1 MTDKKQPEALRL
13 AELLTADEWPG
24 HMTLVSYARECAA
37 ELRRQYAEL
46 ETLRASHGQA
56 PAQPVAT
63 AGGSLARIIEEKI
76 AAMSPSEASAF
87 MAARAE
93 LAASGN
99 DQAAPDMRDPY
110 GGAREDL
117 AIWRK
122 RALEAEALNRKFAT
136 SVNGPTFMGEP
147 ADSDGALM
155 AREIHESQEDSLL
168 ICASDLQHSAIY
180 DNHVEM
186 QSCMRAVAARIAALV
201 HAAPKAEPAAPQPV
215 AREPLSEAQRE
226 EIIEAVNWYNFPRD
240 VIDAVE
246 RAHGIKGG
254 QHGID
259 T

>member
-1 MTDKKQPEALRL
+1 MTDKKQP
-13 AELLTADEWPG
+13 
-24 HMTLVSYARECAA
+24 
-37 ELRRQYAEL
+37 
-46 ETLRASHGQA
+46 
-56 PAQPVAT
+56 
-63 AGGSLARIIEEKI
+63 
-76 AAMSPSEASAF
+76 
-87 MAARAE
+87 
-93 LAASGN
+93 
-99 DQAAPDMRDPY
+99 
-110 GGAREDL
+110 
-117 AIWRK
+117 
-122 RALEAEALNRKFAT
+122 EALNRKFAT

-215 AREPLSEAQRE
+215 AREPLSDEIVDSLCKVGPVYTLDGKVTRTPAQYRDELKAAQR
-226 EIIEAVNWYNFPRD
+226 YGLRQG
-240 VIDAVE
+240 E